1 MTVRLVPLFLLAAG
15 LSAAATLTPAAAAGD
30 WAYWRGPEGTGVSR
44 ETGLIDDWNPGYGDA
59 EAKNLLW
66 ISETGGRATPAIF
79 EGRAYLN
86 TRTEADVRK
95 TDELIDAQQMTVCWD
110 METGEELWRDE
121 FPVAQ
126 TDIPSNRV
134 GWASPTVDQETGNVF
149 VHTVDGSLICY
160 SPKGERLWEVQM
172 YELLG
177 HISGY
182 GGRTTTPI
190 VDEDR
195 VIVSFIANADYAI
208 GAPPPRQRFYA
219 FDVRNGNVLW
229 ASTPGGPAEDTI
241 YTNPVVAV
249 IGGVRQLISGNAD
262 GGLWSIEARTG
273 KPLWGFRMSKR
284 GLNASPVVGPDG
296 LVYISHGEDNI
307 DTTEGGLGRVQCI
320 DPTLGTGADGQGELA
335 SGDLTDNPKASVWRE
350 NGTKAGYTGLLLHD
364 DILYVVTDVGKLHA
378 YDAHSGERLW
388 VFTLGTVG
396 KGSPVW
402 ADGKIYVME
411 AAGRVWILE
420 PSREGCEVL
429 SEVVLQADTV
439 VGPDETTASPAI
451 SDGRILLVAR
461 DRTYCIG
468 APEQAKVT
476 VDIPAL
482 PMEADVEGPPAT
494 LRIVP
499 ALVSLKPGE
508 KQEFEVRAY
517 NEHGRFLRTVSD
529 AELSV
534 SKPFQGLLLDGLT
547 LSVDGGPNLPA
558 DGTITATLGDLTSDA
573 QVRFYPPL
581 PWKYDFNDLSPDG
594 RPSFPAWVGAA
605 GKFQPVEKG
614 DGVSLLMAG
623 GEAAKGKP
631 SFDVWVGQPT
641 MTDYV
646 VQADFMVEGR
656 RRLASVGITNEK
668 YSLISKANRLRLEI
682 QSWQAH
688 LRLQASTRF
697 NMEPGEWYTM
707 KLAVEQTAPT
717 DADKD
722 GSAIVKGK
730 IWPRGEEEPADW
742 TLTVE
747 DPHPTSSGAAGIYAY
762 RLADSYLDNFAVL
775 PAE

>member
-1 MTVRLVPLFLLAAG
+1 MIARLVPLLLLTAG
-15 LSAAATLTPAAAAGD
+15 LSLGATLTSAAAGD

-66 ISETGGRATPAIF
+66 TSETGGRATPVIF
-79 EGRAYLN
+79 DGRAYLN

-95 TDELIDAQQMTVCWD
+95 SDELIDAQQMTLCWD
-110 METGEELWRDE
+110 METGEELWRDV

-134 GWASPTVDQETGNVF
+134 GWASPTVDAETGNVF
-149 VHTVDGSLICY
+149 VHTVDGLLICY
-160 SPKGERLWEVQM
+160 SPDGKRLWEVQM

-195 VIVSFIANADYAI
+195 VIVSFIANADYAL
-208 GAPPPRQRFYA
+208 GAPPPKQRFYA
-219 FDVRNGNVLW
+219 FDVRNGDVLW
-229 ASTPGGPAEDTI
+229 ESTPGGPAEDTI

-262 GGLWSIEARTG
+262 GGVSSLEARTG
-273 KPLWGFRMSKR
+273 KVLWTFQMSKR

-320 DPTLGTGADGQGELA
+320 DPTLGTDELA
-335 SGDLTDNPKASVWRE
+335 SGDLTENPKASVWRE
-350 NGTKAGYTGLLLHD
+350 NGAKAGYTGLLLQD
-364 DILYVVTDVGKLHA
+364 DMLFVVTDVGKLHA
-378 YDAHSGERLW
+378 YDAQSGERLW
-388 VFTLGTVG
+388 AFTLGTVG

-411 AAGRVWILE
+411 NAGRVWILK
-420 PSREGCEVL
+420 PSREECEVL

-439 VGPDETTASPAI
+439 SGPDEVTSSPAI
-451 SDGRILLVAR
+451 SDGRILLVGR

-468 APEQAKVT
+468 APEKAKVV
-476 VDIPAL
+476 VDVPPL

-494 LRIVP
+494 LRLVP
-499 ALVSLKPGE
+499 SLVSLKPGE
-508 KQEFEVRAY
+508 SREFEVRAY

-534 SKPFQGLLLDGLT
+534 SKPFPGLT
-547 LSVDGGPNLPA
+547 IDGRKVTVQGGPNVPA
-558 DGTITATLGDLTSDA
+558 DGVITAKLGDLTNTA

-581 PWKYDFNDLSPDG
+581 PWKYDFNELSLEG
-594 RPSFPAWVGAA
+594 RPAFPAWVGAA

-631 SFDVWVGQPT
+631 SFDVWVGPPA
-641 MTDYV
+641 MTGYV

-668 YSLISKANRLRLEI
+668 YSLISKANRLLLEL

-688 LRLQASTRF
+688 LRLQANTKF
-697 NMEPGEWYTM
+697 NMEPGEWYTL
-707 KLAVEQTAPT
+707 KLAVEQIPPT

-722 GSAIVKGK
+722 GSAIVRGK
-730 IWPRGEEEPADW
+730 VWPRGEEEPADW
-742 TLTVE
+742 TLTAE
-747 DPHPTSSGAAGIYAY
+747 DPHPTVTGSAGIYAY
-762 RLADSYLDNFAVL
+762 RLADSYIDNFAVL

>member
-1 MTVRLVPLFLLAAG
+1 MIARLVPLLFLTAG
-15 LSAAATLTPAAAAGD
+15 FSVVQTFAPAAAAED

-66 ISETGGRATPAIF
+66 TSEVGGRATPAIF
-79 EGRAYLN
+79 DGRAYLN

-95 TDELIDAQQMTVCWD
+95 PDELIDARQMTLCWD
-110 METGEELWRDE
+110 METGKELWRDE

-134 GWASPTVDQETGNVF
+134 GWASPTVDEETGNVF
-149 VHTVDGSLICY
+149 VHTVDGGLICY

-182 GGRTTTPI
+182 GGRTTTPLI
-190 VDEDR
+190 DEDR
-195 VIVSFIANADYAI
+195 VIVSFIANADYAL
-208 GAPPPRQRFYA
+208 GAPPPKQRFYA
-219 FDVRNGNVLW
+219 FDVRTGDVLW

-249 IGGVRQLISGNAD
+249 IGGVRQIISGNAD
-262 GGLWSIEARTG
+262 GGIWSIASRTG
-273 KPLWGFRMSKR
+273 EPLWGYRMSKR

-296 LVYISHGEDNI
+296 LVYITHGEDNI
-307 DTTEGGLGRVQCI
+307 DTTEGGLGRVQCL
-320 DPTLGTGADGQGELA
+320 DPTLGTDELA

-350 NGTKAGYTGLLLHD
+350 NGTKAGYTGAVLQD
-364 DILYVVTDVGKLHA
+364 DMLYVVTDLGKLNA
-378 YDAHSGERLW
+378 YDAQTGERLW
-388 VFTLGTVG
+388 AFTIGTVG

-411 AAGRVWILE
+411 NAGRVWILK

-429 SEVVLQADTV
+429 SEVVLEADTV
-439 VGPDETTASPAI
+439 SGPDETTASPAI

-461 DRTYCIG
+461 DRSYCIG
-468 APEQAKVT
+468 KPDAAKTMVE
-476 VDIPAL
+476 IPAL
-482 PMEADVEGPPAT
+482 PVEAAAEGPPAAI
-494 LRIVP
+494 RIVP
-499 ALVSLKPGE
+499 ALVSLKPGDTR
-508 KQEFEVRAY
+508 EFEVRAY
-517 NEHGRFLRTVSD
+517 NATGQFLKTVSD
-529 AELSV
+529 AKFSV
-534 SKPFQGLLLDGLT
+534 TKPFDG
-547 LSVDGGPNLPA
+547 LSVDKMTAKVEGGPSLPA
-558 DGTITATLGDLTSDA
+558 DGVITATLGDLSSAA

-581 PWKYDFNDLSPDG
+581 PWKYDFNDVPTEG
-594 RPSFPAWVGAA
+594 RASFPAWVGAA
-605 GKFQPVEKG
+605 GKFQAVEKG
-614 DGVSLLMAG
+614 GSTALLMAG
-623 GEAAKGKP
+623 GEKALGKP
-631 SFDVWVGQPT
+631 SFDVWVGPPT
-641 MTDYV
+641 LTDYI

-656 RRLASVGITNEK
+656 RRLASVGVTNEK

-688 LRLQASTRF
+688 LRLQADMKYE
-697 NMEPGEWYTM
+697 MEPGKWYTLKM
-707 KLAVEQTAPT
+707 AVDQTAPS
-717 DADKD
+717 DADPD
-722 GSAIVKGK
+722 GSAVVKGK
-730 IWPRGEEEPADW
+730 IWPRGEEEPAEW

-747 DPHPTSSGAAGIYAY
+747 DPHPTPSGAAGIYAY

>member
-1 MTVRLVPLFLLAAG
+1 MPPRLAPLLLLAAAVPLLPG
-15 LSAAATLTPAAAAGD
+15 GAPAAGAAD

-44 ETGLIDDWNPGYGDA
+44 ETGLIEDWNPGYGDA

-66 ISETGGRATPAIF
+66 TSEVGGRATPVIF

-95 TDELIDAQQMTVCWD
+95 PDELIDARQMTLCWD

-160 SPKGERLWEVQM
+160 SPLGERLWEVQM

-195 VIVSFIANADYAI
+195 VIVSFIANADYAL

-219 FDVRNGNVLW
+219 FDVRTGDVLW
-229 ASTPGGPAEDTI
+229 VSTPGGPAEDTI

-249 IGGVRQLISGNAD
+249 IGGVRQIISGNAD
-262 GGLWSIEARTG
+262 GGIWSIQARTG
-273 KPLWGFRMSKR
+273 EVLWGYRMSKR

-320 DPTLGTGADGQGELA
+320 DPTLGTRTLA
-335 SGDLTDNPKASVWRE
+335 SGDLTDNPEASVWRE
-350 NGTKAGYTGLLLHD
+350 NGTKAGYTGLLLHEEM
-364 DILYVVTDVGKLHA
+364 LFVVTDLGKLNA
-378 YDAHSGERLW
+378 YDAKSGERLW
-388 VFTLGTVG
+388 TFTIGTVG

-411 AAGRVWILE
+411 VAGRVWILE
-420 PSREGCEVL
+420 PSREGVEVL
-429 SEVVLQADTV
+429 SEVVLEADTV
-439 VGPDETTASPAI
+439 SGPDEITASPAI

-468 APEQAKVT
+468 DPNAETGTA
-476 VDIPAL
+476 DIPAL
-482 PMEADVEGPPAT
+482 PAEAAAEGPPTAI
-494 LRIVP
+494 RIVP
-499 ALVSLKPGE
+499 ALAMATPGAV
-508 KQEFEVRAY
+508 QEFEVRAY
-517 NEHGRFLRTVSD
+517 NAAGRFLKTVSD
-529 AELSV
+529 AKLTV
-534 SKPFQGLLLDGLT
+534 SESLPVLEVAQPKMLFG
-547 LSVDGGPNLPA
+547 GGPSRPTA
-558 DGTITATLGDLTSDA
+558 GTVTATFGNLTSEA
-573 QVRFYPPL
+573 QVRYYPPL
-581 PWKYDFNDLSPDG
+581 PWKYDFNELSLEG

-614 DGVSLLMAG
+614 GSVALLMAG

-631 SFDVWVGQPT
+631 SFDVWVGEPT
-641 MTDYV
+641 MHDYV
-646 VQADFMVEGR
+646 VRCDFMVEGR
-656 RRLASVGITNEK
+656 RRLASVGVTNEK

-688 LRLQASTRF
+688 LRLQATTKF
-697 NMEPGEWYTM
+697 EMEPGEWYTM
-707 KLAVEQTAPT
+707 KLDVEQTPPS
-717 DADKD
+717 DADPD
-722 GSAIVKGK
+722 GSATVKGK
-730 IWPRGEEEPADW
+730 IWPRGGEEPADW
-742 TLTVE
+742 ILTVE
-747 DPHPTSSGAAGIYAY
+747 DPHPTPSGAAGIYAY